1 MSTVRVSPRRRIG
14 AWLRALSSLLLLAGI
29 LAWIQPASLLATVE
43 TVSVAWLGVAL
54 LLGVAQVLLSAWRWR
69 LTARLL
75 GMALPLRSAVSEYYR
90 GSFLN
95 QVVPGGVV
103 GDATRAWRHAR
114 AQVSGREAWHA
125 VVIERASGQLVLLA
139 CALLALP
146 FAPALREVLL
156 AWLARSGA
164 SAAAIAAAAALL
176 AVLAARRAGSAPR
189 RFLRDLSRALLART
203 AWPRQLLV
211 SLALVCSYIAVY
223 LCCARAIGV
232 QSSALVLA
240 PLVCWVL
247 LAMALPFSLAG
258 WGIREGAAAAL
269 WLLAGLPAA
278 QGVAVSLLYG
288 SIVLVSALPGAWFLL
303 AGNPAR
309 STTAAR
315 ASEPVN
321 LSTAVARPSICER
334 DKARCAKTREFGG
347 PNDRR
352 FRAAQRRRSRKAAV
366 AAGGRKI
373 HRLSDAPA

>member
-1 MSTVRVSPRRRIG
+1 MSG
-14 AWLRALSSLLLLAGI
+14 AS
-29 LAWIQPASLLATVE
+29 
-43 TVSVAWLGVAL
+43 
-54 LLGVAQVLLSAWRWR
+54 
-69 LTARLL
+69 
-75 GMALPLRSAVSEYYR
+75 LPLRSAVSEYYR

-95 QVVPGGVV
+95 QVMPGGVV

-125 VVIERASGQLVLLA
+125 VVIERASGQLMLLA

-164 SAAAIAAAAALL
+164 STAAIAAAAALL

-203 AWPRQLLV
+203 AWPRQVLV

-278 QGVAVSLLYG
+278 EGVAVSLLYG

-303 AGNPAR
+303 AGDPAR

-315 ASEPVN
+315 AS
-321 LSTAVARPSICER
+321 
-334 DKARCAKTREFGG
+334 G
-347 PNDRR
+347 
-352 FRAAQRRRSRKAAV
+352 
-366 AAGGRKI
+366 
-373 HRLSDAPA
+373 APA

>member
-1 MSTVRVSPRRRIG
+1 MSAVRASPRRRIG

-29 LAWIQPASLLATVE
+29 LAWIRPASLLATVD

-95 QVVPGGVV
+95 QVMPGGVV

-125 VVIERASGQLVLLA
+125 VVIERASGQLMLLA

-164 SAAAIAAAAALL
+164 STAAIAAAAALL

-189 RFLRDLSRALLART
+189 RFLRDLSRART
-203 AWPRQLLV
+203 AWPRQVLV

-278 QGVAVSLLYG
+278 EGVAVSLLYG

-303 AGNPAR
+303 AGDRAR

-315 ASEPVN
+315 AS
-321 LSTAVARPSICER
+321 
-334 DKARCAKTREFGG
+334 G
-347 PNDRR
+347 
-352 FRAAQRRRSRKAAV
+352 
-366 AAGGRKI
+366 
-373 HRLSDAPA
+373 APA